1 MFEQMGINEFN
12 KQDIVNYV
20 NSSQIISL
28 YASLFLTIFIYAFT
42 MYLLSTISNALVL
55 SLFGYLTSW
64 LARLKIRWVAILNM
78 SIYALTLPILL
89 NAIYI
94 GVNIFT
100 QFNIEYFQVMYLAVA
115 AIYLIAA
122 IFILKDDF
130 IKKQQELLK
139 IIEVQAKIKQ
149 EKDEKEEKKEDP
161 KEENKKD
168 EKKEDGKDKENK
180 KENKREKDNNDLG
193 EPEAT

>member
-1 MFEQMGINEFN
+1 
-12 KQDIVNYV
+12 
-20 NSSQIISL
+20 
-28 YASLFLTIFIYAFT
+28 
-42 MYLLSTISNALVL
+42 
-55 SLFGYLTSW
+55 
-64 LARLKIRWVAILNM
+64 M

-89 NAIYI
+89 NALYI

-122 IFILKDDF
+122 IFILKDNF

-149 EKDEKEEKKEDP
+149 EKDEQEEKKEEP
-161 KEENKKD
+161 KEDNKKD
-168 EKKEDGKDKENK
+168 EKKEDGEN
-180 KENKREKDNNDLG
+180 KENKRENKKDDNLG